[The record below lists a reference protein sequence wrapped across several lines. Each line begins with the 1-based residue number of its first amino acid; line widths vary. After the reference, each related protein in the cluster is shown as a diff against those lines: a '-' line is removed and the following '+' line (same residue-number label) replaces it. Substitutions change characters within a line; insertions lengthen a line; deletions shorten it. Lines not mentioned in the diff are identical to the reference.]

1 MSNFTEEPTD
11 EQLELLFNEIA
22 EQVDSKKKT
31 PVRRAYQRLID
42 SGVGEEAART
52 MVTMVG
58 YRSRVTQLYYEN
70 YDQTDYQKDL
80 DRLPLLPLSM
90 IQEMMLDVMDP
101 SREMDELLETP
112 GELESFSAAVLKELS
127 NVEEYET
134 ALAGA
139 RQRLTERGLSGDE
152 IERTLTHV
160 IMHEIIASEAF
171 EVEVTHDDV
180 LAVLNKLGKGGM
192 DTTQPET
199 FEDN

>member
-1 MSNFTEEPTD
+1 MSQFTEEPTD
-11 EQLELLFNEIA
+11 EQLELLFNEVA

-31 PVRRAYQRLID
+31 PVRKAYQRLID

-58 YRSRVTQLYYEN
+58 YRSKVTQLYYDN
-70 YDQTDYQKDL
+70 YDETDYQRDL

-101 SREMDELLETP
+101 AREMDELLEAP

-139 RQRLTERGLSGDE
+139 RRRLKAGGKSAAE
-152 IERTLTHV
+152 IERALTHV

-180 LAVLNKLGKGGM
+180 LSVLNRLGTGGM
-192 DTTQPET
+192 DATQPET

>member
-1 MSNFTEEPTD
+1 MSHFTEEPTD

-31 PVRRAYQRLID
+31 PVRKVYQRLID
-42 SGVGEEAART
+42 SGISEEAART

-58 YRSRVTQLYYEN
+58 YRSKVTQLYYEN
-70 YDQTDYQKDL
+70 YDEADYHKDL

-101 SREMDELLETP
+101 AREMDELLEVP

-139 RQRLTERGLSGDE
+139 RQRLTKRGRSGGE

-180 LAVLNKLGKGGM
+180 LSVLNRLGTGTM
-192 DTTQPET
+192 NSTDPET
-199 FEDN
+199 FEE